1 MTASSWLAVKVKNK
15 FKKTMKTILKTIL
28 LAAACSSARGQVVQD
43 SVRHNP
49 ATESSIKLS
58 EVVVTGLTGS
68 QKLKQS
74 PSPVSVISPRQ
85 LEAQPSAN
93 IIDAIAHQPGVSQV
107 TTGSGISKP
116 VIRGLGYNRVVVVND
131 GIRQEGQQWGDEH
144 GIEVDQNS
152 VHSVEILKGPASLMY
167 GSDAMAGVIIFH
179 QQPTP
184 PKGTMRA
191 NVSTGY
197 QTNNG
202 LFDYSLNFTGNESGF
217 VWNTRYSGKLAH
229 AYKNKYDGYVY
240 GSSFREQSF
249 SQMLGINRRTWLS
262 HLTLDY
268 YHLTPGIIEGERDEE
283 TGRFD
288 VPDGYRLNSY
298 GKPMPYQQIHHYK
311 AVLDN
316 SFYLGDGSLKLL
328 VGYQQNRRQEFEE
341 AERPDEC
348 GLDFMLHTV
357 NYDLHYLSPENNG
370 WKFSAGINGMWQQ
383 SLNKGSEYLVPAYH
397 LFDYGVFATMNKN
410 MGRMNIS
417 GGLRFDQRHLTAD
430 ALYEDGEQRFSHLK
444 RNFQDVTGSIGMTY
458 ELATDFNL
466 KLNLSRGFRA
476 PNISELSSNGVHEGT
491 MRYELGNG
499 DLKPEHS
506 WQIDLG
512 LDYSSEII
520 SAQLALFANRI
531 DNYIFAGKLSDAE
544 GNEVL
549 IDDTPAY
556 KFTSSD
562 ARLLGGEARVD
573 VHPLPRLHIGNSF
586 SYVNSVQLHQ
596 SGDSKYL
603 PLTPAPRWN
612 ADVKYEFVCNGNTFD
627 NLYLKFAVDCNL
639 RQNHFYAAYGTE
651 TATPSYTLF
660 NVYAGTDIKS
670 RGKRILSLYLSGENI
685 FDRAYQSHL
694 SRLKY
699 LDRNMLTGRVGVYN
713 MGRNFSVKVVVPIAL

>member
-1 MTASSWLAVKVKNK
+1 
-15 FKKTMKTILKTIL
+15 MKTILNTIL
-28 LAAACSSARGQVVQD
+28 LVALCPSAKGQIVQD
-43 SVRHNP
+43 SVMHNP

-58 EVVVTGLTGS
+58 EVVVTGLTGR

-85 LEAQPSAN
+85 LEAQPSTN
-93 IIDAIAHQPGVSQV
+93 IIDAIARQPGVSQV

-144 GIEVDQNS
+144 GIEIDQNT
-152 VHSVEILKGPASLMY
+152 VNSVEILKGPASLMY

-179 QQPTP
+179 QQPTLP
-184 PKGTMRA
+184 LGVMKA
-191 NVSTGY
+191 NVATGY
-197 QTNNG
+197 QSNNG
-202 LFDYSLNFTGNESGF
+202 LMDYSLNFMGNKAGF
-217 VWNTRYSGKLAH
+217 VWNTRYSGKFAH
-229 AYKNKYDGYVY
+229 AYTNKYDGYVY

-249 SQMLGINRRTWLS
+249 SQMLGINRRSWFS

-268 YHLTPGIIEGERDEE
+268 YHLTPGIIEGERNEE
-283 TGRFD
+283 TGQFK
-288 VPDGYRLNSY
+288 VPDGYELDSY

-316 SFYLGDGSLKLL
+316 SWFVGDSNLKLL

-341 AERPDEC
+341 AEHPDEC
-348 GLDFMLHTV
+348 GLDLMLHTV
-357 NYDLHYLSPENNG
+357 NYDLHYLSSETDG
-370 WKFSAGINGMWQQ
+370 WKFSVGINGMWQQ
-383 SLNKGSEYLVPAYH
+383 SLNKGTEFLVPAFR
-397 LFDYGVFATMNKN
+397 LFDYGIFATMNKN
-410 MGRMNIS
+410 MGRMNVS
-417 GGLRFDQRHLTAD
+417 GGLRFDHRHLTAD
-430 ALYEDGEQRFSHLK
+430 AFYEDGEQRFSELN
-444 RNFQDVTGSIGMTY
+444 RNFQAVTGSIGLTY
-458 ELATDFNL
+458 ELASDFNL

-512 LDYSSEII
+512 LDYSSTIV

-531 DNYIFAGKLSDAE
+531 DNYIFASKLADTD
-544 GNEVL
+544 GNELL
-549 IDDTPAY
+549 IDKTPAY

-596 SGDSKYL
+596 SADSKYL
-603 PLTPAPRWN
+603 PLTPAPRWC
-612 ADVKYEFVCNGNTFD
+612 ADVRYEFVCNGNTFD
-627 NLYLKFAVDCNL
+627 NLFMKFAVDCNF
-639 RQNHFYAAYGTE
+639 RQNHFYAAYNTE

-660 NVYAGTDIKS
+660 DVYAGTDIKCHG
-670 RGKRILSLYLSGENI
+670 RRVLSLYLSCENI
-685 FDRAYQSHL
+685 FNTAYQSHL

-699 LDRNMLTGRVGVYN
+699 MDVNMQTGRRGVYN
-713 MGRNFSVKVVVPIAL
+713 IGRNFCVKAVVPIEL